1 MRRGVTVFC
10 TAVTGVVLVVAWQAD
25 VERTSAVAAP
35 GAAGA
40 LVAPAPAAST
50 PAAASPPTPTP
61 TPTPKPTPAPTT
73 KATPAPA
80 ATKAAPAPKAT
91 TAAPAPAAPAPAA
104 PAPAGASG
112 SFTGSSVSTR
122 YGAVQ
127 VQITVTNG
135 KLTGAQAVAYPN
147 RDGNSKQI
155 SAYAVPTLNQE
166 AVAAGS
172 ARIAMVSGATYT
184 SNGYL
189 TSLQNALDQAG
200 I

>member
-10 TAVTGVVLVVAWQAD
+10 TAVTGVVLIMAWQTDAQ
-25 VERTSAVAAP
+25 RSSALASP
-35 GAAGA
+35 GEAGA
-40 LVAPAPAAST
+40 LVAPVPAAST
-50 PAAASPPTPTP
+50 PAAASPPTPS
-61 TPTPKPTPAPTT
+61 PAA
-73 KATPAPA
+73 KPAPA
-80 ATKAAPAPKAT
+80 PATTAAPAPAPAPKAT
-91 TAAPAPAAPAPAA
+91 TAAPAAPAPAA
-104 PAPAGASG
+104 PAPVAPAGASG
-112 SFTGSSVSTR
+112 TFTGSSVSTR

-155 SAYAVPTLNQE
+155 SASAVPTLNQE